1 MYARNT
7 IAKRRTPGWA
17 DRRRYYRRL
26 FELSLPKVPKGDD
39 APKDDAAVIE
49 KADTVG

>member
-7 IAKRRTPGWA
+7 IAKRRAPGWA

-26 FELSLPKVPKGDD
+26 FELVRPKELKDED
-39 APKDDAAVIE
+39 AQKIAVANE
-49 KADTVG
+49 KY